1 MPNKSKTSKE
11 VKMKETKKSYQIQFK
26 PSVNKKAK
34 TLADELGISKQEL
47 LERLI
52 LNAIGET
59 K

>member
-1 MPNKSKTSKE
+1 MNKDKE
-11 VKMKETKKSYQIQFK
+11 FKKKYTIQFK
-26 PSVNKKAK
+26 PSVNQKAK

>member
-1 MPNKSKTSKE
+1 MNE
-11 VKMKETKKSYQIQFK
+11 NREFKKKYTIQLK
-26 PSVNKKAK
+26 PSVNQKAK
-34 TLADELGISKQEL
+34 DLAQELNISKQEL